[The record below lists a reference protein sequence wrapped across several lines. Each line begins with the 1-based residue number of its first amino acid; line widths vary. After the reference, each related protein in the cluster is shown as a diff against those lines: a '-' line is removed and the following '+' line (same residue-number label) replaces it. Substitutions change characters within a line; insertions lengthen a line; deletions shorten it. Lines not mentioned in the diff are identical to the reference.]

1 MLHANSC
8 KRRLHIL
15 SLNTTSGTITD
26 HQQKEKVV
34 YEHFLGLL
42 KRTQERTLSLNWE
55 NLRYQPHDLSELENI
70 FEEGEI
76 KRIVM
81 QMPAEKAPG
90 PDGFIG
96 LFYKKCWPIIRTDLI
111 QALQAFHS
119 LKTRKI
125 ELINQAN
132 IVLLP
137 KKEGAALLSEFRPI
151 SLINSVAKIITKIL
165 ADRLAP

>member
-1 MLHANSC
+1 M
-8 KRRLHIL
+8 
-15 SLNTTSGTITD
+15 
-26 HQQKEKVV
+26 
-34 YEHFLGLL
+34 
-42 KRTQERTLSLNWE
+42 
-55 NLRYQPHDLSELENI
+55 ENI

-137 KKEGAALLSEFRPI
+137 KKAGAALLSEFRPI
-151 SLINSVAKIITKIL
+151 SLINSVAKIVTKIL
-165 ADRLAP
+165 ADRLAPRLMTWSQEAKTPSSKKGAYMTISKASLKPYTSRSVQPCSLSGTSLKHLTL